1 MYFGATRV
9 TSDGD
14 KIAYTKSLL
23 RDAAAK
29 WITPYAE
36 KSRQETWT
44 TWDGFVDALKRQF
57 ADVDAENTS
66 RTRIE
71 SMTQGVK
78 TFTDYWN
85 EFRLM
90 ATEANYD
97 DKTMQ
102 RLLLKGS
109 NRVMLDAWAQDNRQ
123 VVDIDDLAQWAIEKE
138 NRINFVKSLHKTP
151 KTSRTDNTSR
161 NPDGTYRP
169 TNSNNQNQRD
179 PMELGATRRRPRLN
193 ISKEEFQRRM
203 REQLCLKC
211 GKSGHRAAGCTI
223 TPKPFNP
230 QARPW
235 QQNKKNAPWQGRQQI
250 REIDIDSIPE
260 QSGNEECPQ

>member
-14 KIAYTKSLL
+14 KIAYTKCLL
-23 RDAAAK
+23 RDVAAK

-36 KSRQETWT
+36 GSQQEAWT

-57 ADVDAENTS
+57 ADVDAENTA
-66 RTRIE
+66 RTKIE
-71 SMTQGVK
+71 SMTQRIK

-85 EFRLM
+85 EFRLT

-102 RLLLKGS
+102 RLLLRGS
-109 NRVMLDAWAQDNRQ
+109 NRVILDAWAQDNRQ
-123 VVDIDDLAQWAIEKE
+123 VVDVDDLAQWAIEKE

-151 KTSRTDNTSR
+151 TTSRTDNTPR

-169 TNSNNQNQRD
+169 TNNNNQNHGD
-179 PMELGATRRRPRLN
+179 PMELDATRRRQRLN
-193 ISKEEFQRRM
+193 ISREEFQRRM
-203 REQLCLKC
+203 REQDR
-211 GKSGHRAAGCTI
+211 KSVV
-223 TPKPFNP
+223 
-230 QARPW
+230 
-235 QQNKKNAPWQGRQQI
+235 
-250 REIDIDSIPE
+250 
-260 QSGNEECPQ
+260 